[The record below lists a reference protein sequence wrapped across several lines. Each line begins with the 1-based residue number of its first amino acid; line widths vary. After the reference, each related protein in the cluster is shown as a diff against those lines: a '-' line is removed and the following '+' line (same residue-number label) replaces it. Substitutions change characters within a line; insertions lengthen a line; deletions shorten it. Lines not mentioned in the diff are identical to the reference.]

1 MNNSDHAARAK
12 KPVLPPKNRSV
23 ARPKNR
29 KQINSIIAN
38 TTLFVF
44 KDAMVPKIEKIK
56 KPTKANA
63 NCVTSKPFWISGPKE
78 PIWIN
83 QTPAMADQNKPY
95 APNTTDPKGLFFLK
109 SKLFLI
115 SQSTN
120 YNYRCYESTA

>member
-44 KDAMVPKIEKIK
+44 KDAIVPKIEKIK
-56 KPTKANA
+56 KPTFK
-63 NCVTSKPFWISGPKE
+63 SFIYD
-78 PIWIN
+78 ILHIN
-83 QTPAMADQNKPY
+83 Y
-95 APNTTDPKGLFFLK
+95 VGG
-109 SKLFLI
+109 
-115 SQSTN
+115 
-120 YNYRCYESTA
+120 

>member
-38 TTLFVF
+38 TTLLVF
-44 KDAMVPKIEKIK
+44 KAAMVPKIEKIK

-63 NCVTSKPFWISGPKE
+63 NCVTSKPFWIHTSH
-78 PIWIN
+78 
-83 QTPAMADQNKPY
+83 
-95 APNTTDPKGLFFLK
+95 F
-109 SKLFLI
+109 
-115 SQSTN
+115 
-120 YNYRCYESTA
+120 

>member
-38 TTLFVF
+38 TTLLVF

-78 PIWIN
+78 PIW
-83 QTPAMADQNKPY
+83 
-95 APNTTDPKGLFFLK
+95 GL
-109 SKLFLI
+109 
-115 SQSTN
+115 
-120 YNYRCYESTA
+120 

>member
-1 MNNSDHAARAK
+1 MNSSDHAARAK

-44 KDAMVPKIEKIK
+44 KAAMVPKIEKIK

-63 NCVTSKPFWISGPKE
+63 NCVTSKPLTTTIG
-78 PIWIN
+78 
-83 QTPAMADQNKPY
+83 AMKALPHKCNIHH
-95 APNTTDPKGLFFLK
+95 TF
-109 SKLFLI
+109 
-115 SQSTN
+115 
-120 YNYRCYESTA
+120 ESIL

>member
-56 KPTKANA
+56 KPTFKSFIYDILHIKYVGGYMVFSYFITKHHAYRLA
-63 NCVTSKPFWISGPKE
+63 HIAWVFPKR
-78 PIWIN
+78 
-83 QTPAMADQNKPY
+83 A
-95 APNTTDPKGLFFLK
+95 GHV
-109 SKLFLI
+109 
-115 SQSTN
+115 
-120 YNYRCYESTA
+120 

>member
-38 TTLFVF
+38 TTLLVF

-63 NCVTSKPFWISGPKE
+63 NCVTSKPFGFQDRRSPFGSTKRRPWRTR
-78 PIWIN
+78 IN
-83 QTPAMADQNKPY
+83 RMHQIQQIRKDY
-95 APNTTDPKGLFFLK
+95 FF
-109 SKLFLI
+109 
-115 SQSTN
+115 
-120 YNYRCYESTA
+120 